1 MSRTRFLPLWP
12 AALLLALPLAL
23 TACGKKPGFPA
34 APPDAEPA
42 RFYPDPA
49 LDPQPAKP
57 PAAGTATQGGQPGAT
72 QPGASQPG
80 ATPGTA
86 PSDTPSAEDAL
97 KPVDPIA
104 RRPGSR
110 GSPAIPPSGGG
121 M

>member
-1 MSRTRFLPLWP
+1 MSRTRSVPLWP

-23 TACGKKPGFPA
+23 TACGKKPGFPD
-34 APPDAEPA
+34 APPNAEPG

-57 PAAGTATQGGQPGAT
+57 PATGTATQSGQTGTPPGQDT
-72 QPGASQPG
+72 S
-80 ATPGTA
+80 TA
-86 PSDTPSAEDAL
+86 PGAEDAL

-110 GSPAIPPSGGG
+110 SGPAIPPSGGG

>member
-1 MSRTRFLPLWP
+1 MSRTRSVPLWP

-23 TACGKKPGFPA
+23 TACGKKPGFPD
-34 APPDAEPA
+34 APPNAEPG

-49 LDPQPAKP
+49 LDPQPAGQASRP
-57 PAAGTATQGGQPGAT
+57 VPGTPAPAAG
-72 QPGASQPG
+72 QPG
-80 ATPGTA
+80 ATPGTGTVA
-86 PSDTPSAEDAL
+86 TPGAEDAL

-110 GSPAIPPSGGG
+110 SGPAIPPSGGG